1 MIQVTCGACGATQ
14 DVADA
19 DIPPGS
25 KTVTCSTCKS
35 RVPLPG
41 ARSSPGLPDLPAPK
55 RPSPLAG
62 AGASKPPPKSP
73 LADLPAPKAPS
84 IPGIP
89 SIPAIPS
96 IPSIS
101 KPGGSATAIPDLPA
115 PKQPVPDLPAPKP
128 DAKIEVS
135 SAPASARIQ
144 EANDLPAPKR
154 APPPVFNAPVE
165 APPDLVAPKR
175 APSPQPRP
183 PGVAAQTTHGLAP
196 TRAPGPPPK
205 SAAARP
211 APPPAP
217 GDIDLD
223 DLLAPTARPGQP
235 ADLPSPVRKDADL
248 VAPKRPSDTGL
259 APSTRSSARDV
270 PDLPTPSKGATD
282 LPAPKGFFDDLPQPA
297 RNQPQG
303 STDLPAPKGFFDD
316 LPQPARNK
324 PELPAPK
331 GFFDDL
337 PQRARNQS
345 GLPQPLDGRAHTPS
359 QPPPTADDL
368 FDDLTPPPTMQTPPA
383 LDLDDLDLGPPGAD
397 AQRARNPS
405 TSGMTGLSASMA
417 GVSRAKSASLP
428 PPIAAA
434 PPPTAPPPFPGATS
448 DAEGV
453 PLLDLGDGAGP
464 PPDFGQVDL
473 PIAPPTAASGASGVS
488 FRASKG
494 SQPGGGI
501 ASRHEPMGL
510 GPVASAELTLDV
522 DETKAPPRRKRRTS
536 IKAEKQPRPEAT
548 PRSKR
553 RTLIALL
560 ALAAL
565 GGGGFFAYRWWTQRQ
580 AEEQRQAELAGQLVT
595 ARAALL
601 APDPAHWRTALI
613 NAAAV
618 FGGDGH
624 NAEAAGIAAQAA
636 FASVFDDPTAGAE
649 TRQKQGVSILNRALG
664 VPLSGPDLDKAQGL
678 KAVLDGQPQ
687 RGLEKYLDPLVK
699 RTPGDANAAL
709 YQGWARLAIG
719 DATGAVEA
727 FDRSAKALPKRDLP
741 ALTGRANAKLVLGDR
756 AGARE
761 DFTAV
766 LGRDKANVAA
776 QIGLAE
782 TAMTPAEV
790 AQREKDLI
798 ALLNTKDIDKTD
810 PRLVARGYTIIGDD
824 ARRGSRLDAARDRY
838 RKAMTKAPTEA
849 DPIRGQAELELREG
863 KLIDAAATIERAR
876 KLAPTNVDIN
886 LVAAEIALRAGKP
899 DEADA
904 RLKELRDRKPVNPY
918 HKARLFVLTGQW
930 HESQNKLEDALA
942 AYEDAMAVASPT
954 DLETP
959 LAIAARLGALA
970 KANAGRADELRARA
984 TKLLAPIEAK
994 ADQTPSIAIAL
1005 GVGYLGAGDPAR
1017 AESWLRKAVAG
1028 AKDSDEIDARFQLAE
1043 ALSQQKKTDEALAML
1058 QSAFDRDDSRIDVGL
1073 QLALRY
1079 EEAGRGAEAALMYD
1093 KLLPNPAVTLDLRG
1107 RAGRFYARLGQID
1120 KARAQGEEILK
1131 VEDDNPTGLYLRAVG
1146 LYADGKLEEARRA
1159 LVGATEEDHTPQF
1172 LDMLGMVNEQLGYK
1186 TADPRYKD
1194 EALRAYT
1201 AASEGDPTLVSAL
1214 AGIGRIQLE
1223 RHVADKALEALL
1235 KANAL
1240 KPKDDDI
1247 EMRIGLAYQLQQELE
1262 AAIAWLNRSLAQKP
1276 RPDIYYAVGKMQYDL
1291 DRMAPAA
1298 AALTKATELGE
1309 TAERAGESLNWM
1321 TEAYYMLGAAQRDLG
1336 NDAATRHAWERY
1348 VARGPKDTVKVDSVR
1363 RALLGLRAS
1372 PSEPKR
1378 DDRRRPRRRNR

>member
-41 ARSSPGLPDLPAPK
+41 TRSNPGLPDLPAPK

-62 AGASKPPPKSP
+62 AGPSKPAPSIKLPAP

-84 IPGIP
+84 VPGIP
-89 SIPAIPS
+89 AIPAIPS
-96 IPSIS
+96 IPR
-101 KPGGSATAIPDLPA
+101 PAAAAAIPNLPA
-115 PKQPVPDLPAPKP
+115 PKQPVPDLPAPKAEKP

-135 SAPASARIQ
+135 SAPAAARIQ

-196 TRAPGPPPK
+196 TRAPAPPPK
-205 SAAARP
+205 PAAARP
-211 APPPAP
+211 GPAPAP

-235 ADLPSPVRKDADL
+235 SDLPSPVRKDADL

-259 APSTRSSARDV
+259 APKAREV

-368 FDDLTPPPTMQTPPA
+368 FDDLTPPPTMETPPA

-397 AQRARNPS
+397 AQRPRNPS
-405 TSGMTGLSASMA
+405 SSGQTGLSASMA
-417 GVSRAKSASLP
+417 GVSRARSASLP
-428 PPIAAA
+428 PPIAAG
-434 PPPTAPPPFPGATS
+434 PPPALATS

-473 PIAPPTAASGASGVS
+473 PMAPPPLQTGASGVS

-494 SQPGGGI
+494 SQPGGGLP
-501 ASRHEPMGL
+501 SRHEPMSL
-510 GPVASAELTLDV
+510 GTAASAELTLDV

-536 IKAEKQPRPEAT
+536 IKAEKKPRPEAT
-548 PRSKR
+548 PQSKR
-553 RTLIALL
+553 RTRIALL
-560 ALAAL
+560 VLVLVGA
-565 GGGGFFAYRWWTQRQ
+565 GGFFAYRWWTKRQ
-580 AEEQRQAELAGQLVT
+580 ADEQRQAELAGQLVT
-595 ARAALL
+595 ARAAML
-601 APDPAHWRTALI
+601 APDPAHWRTALV
-613 NAAAV
+613 NASAV
-618 FGGDGH
+618 FAGDGH

-649 TRQKQGVSILNRALG
+649 TRQKQGVAILNRALG
-664 VPLSGPDLDKAQGL
+664 VPLTGPELDKAQGL

-687 RGLEKYLDPLVK
+687 RALEKYLDPLVK

-810 PRLVARGYTIIGDD
+810 PRLIAHAYTIIGDD

-863 KLIDAAATIERAR
+863 KLIDAAATIDKAH
-876 KLAPTNVDIN
+876 KLAPADVDIN

-918 HKARLFVLTGQW
+918 QKARLFVLTGQW
-930 HESQNKLEDALA
+930 HESQGKLEDALG
-942 AYEDAMAVASPT
+942 AYEDAMAVASPS

-994 ADQTPSIAIAL
+994 ADQTPSIAIAI

-1017 AESWLRKAVAG
+1017 AESWLRKAVAA

-1043 ALSQQKKTDEALAML
+1043 ALSQQHKTDEALAML

-1093 KLLPNPAVTLDLRG
+1093 KLLPKPAVTIDLRG

-1131 VEDDNPTGLYLRAVG
+1131 LEDDNPTGLFLRAVG

-1159 LVGATEEDHTPQF
+1159 LVGATEEDSTPQF
-1172 LDMLGMVNEQLGYK
+1172 LDMLGMVNEQLGRK

-1201 AASEGDPTLVSAL
+1201 AAAAADPKLVSSL

-1223 RHVADKALEALL
+1223 RHAADKALEALL

-1240 KPKDDDI
+1240 APKDDDI
-1247 EMRIGLAYQLQQELE
+1247 QMRIGLAYQLQQEFD
-1262 AAIAWLNRSLAQKP
+1262 AAIAWLEKSLAQKP
-1276 RPDIYYAVGKMQYDL
+1276 RHNMYYNVGFMQYDL
-1291 DRMAPAA
+1291 GRMGPAA

-1309 TAERAGESLNWM
+1309 AGERAGETLDWL
-1321 TEAYYMLGAAQRDLG
+1321 TEAYYMLGSAQRDLG

-1348 VARGPKDTVKVDSVR
+1348 IARGPKDDVKADSVR
-1363 RALLGLRAS
+1363 RALLGLRGS
-1372 PSEPKR
+1372 SQEPKR
-1378 DDRRRPRRRNR
+1378 DERRRPRRRNR